1 LELQAITVNRQGVTQ
16 AWFST
21 DGRGTVQKVP
31 AGESIPNHLH
41 EVFVAQIESDRVL
54 VKFNDSEH
62 WIRLGQSVGQ
72 VVAPEGQ
79 ERPDGSDPEVL
90 N

>member
-1 LELQAITVNRQGVTQ
+1 
-16 AWFST
+16 
-21 DGRGTVQKVP
+21 
-31 AGESIPNHLH
+31 LH